1 MLRMVR
7 CLRSV
12 CLTNLKRRSKIKIME
27 IRRFNLKDQDQVKKI
42 ITDILKNEFA
52 MDQRAYP
59 HSDLESIPKV
69 YGGEREAF
77 FVGEEGGKIVGTIAV
92 KEESKRV
99 AILRRLFVSLNS
111 RGKGYG
117 LDLIDKALDFCK
129 KNGYHEIVFHSSAR
143 MKAATG
149 LCLKKGFVEKER
161 LNLDGVCIIKFVL
174 TL

>member
-1 MLRMVR
+1 M
-7 CLRSV
+7 
-12 CLTNLKRRSKIKIME
+12 ME
-27 IRRFNLKDQDQVKKI
+27 IRRFNLTDQDQVKKI

-52 MDQRAYP
+52 VDQKAYP

-77 FVGEEGGKIVGTIAV
+77 FVGEENGRIVGTIAV
-92 KEESKRV
+92 KEESKKI
-99 AILRRLFVSLNS
+99 AILRRLFVNPNC

-117 LDLIDKALDFCK
+117 LALIDKALDFCR

-143 MKAATG
+143 MKAAIG
-149 LCLKKGFVEKER
+149 LCLKKGFAEKQR
-161 LNLDGVCIIKFVL
+161 LNLDEVGIIKFVL